1 MMERIGLVDIGSNT
15 IRLVIFEFDSKT
27 GLNEILNIKTP
38 ARLSQYLTDDLTMN
52 QDGIDVLT
60 STLHSFKAVAD
71 KFKVNELHPIAT
83 AAIRQSTNQH
93 AIIEHIKNELNINIK
108 IIPEQEEAFYGF
120 YAITHT
126 TDVENGVSIDIGGGS
141 TEVTLFKDK
150 AMIEAHSF
158 PFGVV
163 TLKRKFFENKDHND
177 KSAIKT
183 MEKFLSKQFE
193 QLPWLQDREIALV
206 GIGGSARNVA
216 RIHQSEHSYPIGGVH
231 NYTMSE
237 GDIDEVYTII
247 KKSSRDALKD
257 IDGLSRD
264 RIDIII
270 PAVSVFKTLFKKIN
284 ATHFTFSRKGLRE
297 GYVMKTIAER
307 HPREFR
313 KENIQKDALYH
324 LANEY
329 SIEESSA
336 KQRVKLAQSLLTQLI
351 ELDKIQ
357 VTHKEQALFVEGAYL
372 YYLGRFIDSDSSS
385 PHTYYI
391 IANSMIDGFSHED
404 RVKLAMLASF
414 KNKSLLKFY
423 NQETKWLRGKALDNI
438 QFLGGIIKFVN
449 ALNISH
455 TNPVE
460 RLELRHD
467 SNGFTLYVHY
477 IGEPIAES
485 YQSLRQKKHIEK
497 ILKENLSIIFTKS

>member
-1 MMERIGLVDIGSNT
+1 MERIGLVDIGSNT

-93 AIIEHIKNELNINIK
+93 AIIKHIKNELNINIK

-206 GIGGSARNVA
+206 GICGSARNVA
-216 RIHQSEHSYPIGGVH
+216 RIHQS
-231 NYTMSE
+231 
-237 GDIDEVYTII
+237 
-247 KKSSRDALKD
+247 
-257 IDGLSRD
+257 
-264 RIDIII
+264 
-270 PAVSVFKTLFKKIN
+270 
-284 ATHFTFSRKGLRE
+284 
-297 GYVMKTIAER
+297 
-307 HPREFR
+307 
-313 KENIQKDALYH
+313 
-324 LANEY
+324 
-329 SIEESSA
+329 
-336 KQRVKLAQSLLTQLI
+336 
-351 ELDKIQ
+351 
-357 VTHKEQALFVEGAYL
+357 
-372 YYLGRFIDSDSSS
+372 
-385 PHTYYI
+385 
-391 IANSMIDGFSHED
+391 
-404 RVKLAMLASF
+404 
-414 KNKSLLKFY
+414 
-423 NQETKWLRGKALDNI
+423 
-438 QFLGGIIKFVN
+438 
-449 ALNISH
+449 
-455 TNPVE
+455 
-460 RLELRHD
+460 
-467 SNGFTLYVHY
+467 
-477 IGEPIAES
+477 
-485 YQSLRQKKHIEK
+485 
-497 ILKENLSIIFTKS
+497 

>member
-1 MMERIGLVDIGSNT
+1 
-15 IRLVIFEFDSKT
+15 
-27 GLNEILNIKTP
+27 
-38 ARLSQYLTDDLTMN
+38 
-52 QDGIDVLT
+52 
-60 STLHSFKAVAD
+60 
-71 KFKVNELHPIAT
+71 
-83 AAIRQSTNQH
+83 
-93 AIIEHIKNELNINIK
+93 
-108 IIPEQEEAFYGF
+108 
-120 YAITHT
+120 
-126 TDVENGVSIDIGGGS
+126 
-141 TEVTLFKDK
+141 
-150 AMIEAHSF
+150 
-158 PFGVV
+158 
-163 TLKRKFFENKDHND
+163 
-177 KSAIKT
+177 
-183 MEKFLSKQFE
+183 

-351 ELDKIQ
+351 ELDTIQ
-357 VTHKEQALFVEGAYL
+357 VFHHEHAVFIEGAYL
-372 YYLGRFIDSDSSS
+372 YYLGRFMDSDTSST
-385 PHTYYI
+385 HVYDI
-391 IANSMIDGFSHED
+391 IANSMIDVFSHED
-404 RVKLAMLASF
+404 SGKLAMLACV
-414 KNKSLLKFY
+414 KNKSLLTFY
-423 NQETKWLRGKALDNI
+423 NHDRKW
-438 QFLGGIIKFVN
+438 
-449 ALNISH
+449 
-455 TNPVE
+455 
-460 RLELRHD
+460 
-467 SNGFTLYVHY
+467 
-477 IGEPIAES
+477 
-485 YQSLRQKKHIEK
+485 
-497 ILKENLSIIFTKS
+497 